1 MGGLLL
7 SAALGRKPERMSRG
21 KEKALKSA
29 KLARGNAAFLPL
41 RLDVLRSQALAKLS
55 PYGCKLLLDFASQ
68 WRLGRNGDASAAFE
82 KILRARGWRSK
93 TTLHNALAELRESG
107 LIVQTRQ
114 GSLHKCSLYALGWLA
129 VDECGGKLDMQAT
142 SGPLDHWRDPLKPIE
157 NSLSSPPRGPKP
169 LKKVDIGPPRV
180 PDG

>member
-1 MGGLLL
+1 MGDLLR
-7 SAALGRKPERMSRG
+7 SETLGRKPGRMSRA
-21 KEKALKSA
+21 KERALKSA
-29 KLARGNAAFLPL
+29 KQARGNGAFLPL
-41 RLDVLRSQALAKLS
+41 RLDVLRSQALASLS
-55 PYGCKLLLDFASQ
+55 PYAAKLLLDLASQ
-68 WRLGRNGDASAAFE
+68 WHLGRNGDASAAFE

-129 VDECGGKLDMQAT
+129 IDACGGKLDMQPT
-142 SGPLDHWRDPLKPIE
+142 TGPLDYWRDPLKPIE
-157 NSLSSPPRGPKP
+157 NKSSSTPRGPKP
-169 LKKVDIGPPRV
+169 LKKAVLGTPRV